1 MILFFIMPAVVYT
14 EAFLYDRF
22 RTPLEHE
29 LKTNYEEIQETIVVG
44 GWGSVKRVLFRLLKR

>member
-14 EAFLYDRF
+14 EAFLYDRL

-44 GWGSVKRVLFRLLKR
+44 GWGSVKQGTFAY